1 MSFELLLKIV
11 THGIYPIAV
20 VLFFFGLTIFVHE
33 WGHFIMA
40 RRRGMIVERFSFFG
54 LGPPIVKWVRNGVE
68 YCICWIPIGAYVQ
81 IPQMAPMEMLEG
93 ESKKKAEELPPVTP
107 LTKILVALAGPV
119 MNIIGA
125 LALACILWVLGVP
138 SHSTTVGWV
147 EQGSPEELAG
157 IRPGDRVLQVNG
169 QKVKTWNQ
177 LMEAVA
183 FSRQSTINLV
193 VDRDGQRLP
202 FDLEAK
208 VNKNFN
214 VKTLEIYPR
223 EKPFARGV
231 LPGLPAER
239 AGIQAED
246 RFVSIDGVPLYSRDQ
261 LVQLIGQRADQATT
275 IKLLRQG
282 QMLTVTVTPQY
293 NPKDKAGRIG
303 VELGEDLEVVRPGPS
318 PVAQFS
324 DVLASMGRMVKALVH
339 HKETGVGVSS
349 LSGPVGISFM
359 WWYAIVSSGLLMGI
373 KIGVLL
379 NLNLAILNLLPIPVL
394 DGGHI
399 VFAAIEAAIKK
410 PLPAKLLARLQSAF
424 AMLLIAFMLYITV
437 FSDLRRFFP
446 QRPSTIEKPA
456 SPASTNQ
463 P

>member
-1 MSFELLLKIV
+1 VSFELLLKIV

-40 RRRGMIVERFSFFG
+40 RKRGMVVERFSFFG
-54 LGPPIVKWVRNGVE
+54 LGPPIVKWVRGGVE

-93 ESKKKAEELPPVTP
+93 EAKQKAEQLPPVTP

-119 MNIIGA
+119 MNVICA
-125 LALACILWVLGVP
+125 LALACILWGLGVP
-138 SHSTTVGWV
+138 SHSAVVGWV
-147 EQGSPEELAG
+147 EQGTSEELAG
-157 IRPGDRVLQVNG
+157 IRPGDRVLQVNS

-193 VDRDGQRLP
+193 VERDGRRLP

-214 VKTLEIYPR
+214 VKMLEIYPR
-223 EKPFARGV
+223 EKPFARGIM
-231 LPGLPAER
+231 PGLPAER

-261 LVQLIGQRADQATT
+261 LVQLIGQRADQPTT
-275 IKLLRQG
+275 IKLLRSG
-282 QMLTVTVTPQY
+282 QMLSVTVTPQY

-303 VELGEDLEVVRPGPS
+303 VELGEELEVVRPGPS
-318 PVAQFS
+318 PIEQFA
-324 DVLASMGRMVKALVH
+324 DVGASMWRMAKALVH

-399 VFAAIEAAIKK
+399 VFAAIEAAIKR
-410 PLPAKLLARLQSAF
+410 PLNAKLLARLQSAF
-424 AMLLIAFMLYITV
+424 AMLLIAFMLYITI
-437 FSDLRRFFP
+437 FSDLARFFP
-446 QRPSTIEKPA
+446 RKPKTTTNE
-456 SPASTNQ
+456 PAAN
-463 P
+463 PAP